1 MAYSTTIK
9 LVTGDTYPE
18 LTFNLKDSNTAASGT
33 TLDEEDSSTWQPIN
47 LTGDSVKLRVRELGS
62 TTITSTLTASLT
74 NASAGTC
81 TVLFT
86 TSTFPTAGTYEGEIE
101 HTSDTGKIQTV
112 QDLIKFT
119 VRADFD

>member
-18 LTFNLKDSNTAASGT
+18 LTFNLKDSNTAASGA
-33 TLDEEDSSTWQPIN
+33 TLDEEDSSTWQAVN
-47 LTGDSVKLRVRELGS
+47 LTGDSVRLRVRELGS
-62 TTITSTLTASLT
+62 TTITSTLNALLT

-81 TVLFT
+81 AVLFT

-101 HTSDTGKIQTV
+101 HTDASGKIQTV
-112 QDLIKFT
+112 QDLIKFV
-119 VRADFD
+119 VRSDFD

>member
-18 LTFNLKDSNTAASGT
+18 LTFNLKDSNTAATGKS
-33 TLDEEDSSTWQPIN
+33 LDEEDSSTWGAVN
-47 LTGDSVKLRVRELGS
+47 LTSGSVKLRVREVGS
-62 TTITSTLTASLT
+62 TTITSTLTATLT

-86 TSTFPTAGTYEGEIE
+86 TATFPSAGTYEGEIE
-101 HTSDTGKIQTV
+101 YTDSNSKVQTV
-112 QDLIKFT
+112 QDLIKFI
-119 VRADFD
+119 VRSDFD